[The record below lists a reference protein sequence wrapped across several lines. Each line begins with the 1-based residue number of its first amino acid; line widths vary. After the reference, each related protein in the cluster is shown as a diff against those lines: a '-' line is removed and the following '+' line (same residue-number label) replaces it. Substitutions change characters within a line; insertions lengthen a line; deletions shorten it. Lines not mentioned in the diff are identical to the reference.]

1 MTPVLLVSG
10 GSSAEE
16 TTIHFNVHGWP
27 HHYKL
32 TWPSWPCLQYSIGWW
47 NEWNTAISIF
57 SNWWRRKYIIHI
69 YTYIYIYT
77 YSGMSDALEGEKL
90 ICFKQNGNGIRFVS
104 KDVFILALI
113 SPNISRSTSPSKK
126 NTHGIL
132 QHSQVHDRP
141 IAKLQA
147 HNARWIHHPTLP
159 GCALELGSRTK
170 KRQKCVRNW
179 GFFLVKLLVF

>member
-1 MTPVLLVSG
+1 MAMSPIFDRVVKWVKYCHFRLFQLVKVK
-10 GSSAEE
+10 
-16 TTIHFNVHGWP
+16 IHNSH
-27 HHYKL
+27 
-32 TWPSWPCLQYSIGWW
+32 
-47 NEWNTAISIF
+47 
-57 SNWWRRKYIIHI
+57 
-69 YTYIYIYT
+69 IYIYT

-113 SPNISRSTSPSKK
+113 SPNISSLHPPPKK
-126 NTHGIL
+126 THMGSL

-159 GCALELGSRTK
+159 GCPLELGSRAK